1 MSVRPD
7 PAAFEASLD
16 ARCAQLERQLKRE
29 RQIRLEAESIAERGL
44 REAYLTNQR
53 FELLC
58 NVTNAAN
65 QSVDP
70 MDTLRLAIAEIC
82 AVNGWEFANVLLRKG
97 NGGDARLE
105 ACGLWQARNP
115 DEMFAFADMSSR
127 LIAWPCATAP
137 GRMLIHPSAVWTRDL
152 QASGDHGRSSLARQC
167 NLRASI
173 TVPVLL
179 GQELYAVMEF
189 FTQCAVEPDP
199 QQLEMLNQIGTQIGR
214 VFKRKANEKKLI
226 ENAMRDP
233 LTDLPNRALFENR
246 LEAVF
251 QHNSAAASLRIS
263 LIYIDLD
270 GFKLVNDALGH
281 LAGDRLLV
289 EMADRLRKVVEAY
302 ATTPYSGA
310 PDSVLI
316 ARIGGDEFIVL
327 VEGEHH
333 CDDAADIAKDIHDVL
348 RPSYFIDANEVRCA
362 ASIGI
367 AHDDGSYAEAADLMR
382 DADVAM
388 YDAKSR
394 GPGQTVTF
402 NLAMRKKAVRR
413 LKLQAELRT
422 ALQMGE
428 FRLLYQPIIDIESGQ
443 IVGFEAL
450 LRWQRGDTLV
460 YPNDFLPVA
469 EENGLMNVLGA
480 WVLREACT
488 VAARWQRAHPH
499 LRPFY
504 MSVNVAPCQFLQP
517 NFIDQV
523 RDIIDATNVD
533 PRVLVI
539 ELTENAAIT
548 NRDRTRSVLEALRA
562 MGIRLSLDDFGTGY
576 SSFTHLQT
584 LPFDNIKIDRSFVTD
599 GQSNVSSSIIDAM
612 LSIARAL
619 NIGVIAEGIETRAQ
633 LDRLAAVG
641 CTFGQGFLYDKA
653 VTAEVALEKLGA
665 TEGYATP
672 SKDRLLSQQGM
683 QAG

>member
-1 MSVRPD
+1 MSFRPD
-7 PAAFEASLD
+7 PVSFEVSLE

-58 NVTNAAN
+58 NVANAAN

-70 MDTLRLAIAEIC
+70 LETLRFAIAEIC
-82 AVNGWEFANVLLRKG
+82 TANGWAFANVLLRKG
-97 NGGDARLE
+97 RGGDARLE
-105 ACGLWQARNP
+105 ACGLWHAHNP
-115 DEMFAFADMSSR
+115 DQIYPFVDLSTR

-137 GRMLIHPSAVWTRDL
+137 GRLLIHPAAVWTRDI
-152 QASGDHGRSSLARQC
+152 QASGDQGRGGLARQC

-173 TVPVLL
+173 SVPVLL
-179 GQELYAVMEF
+179 GQDLFAVIEF
-189 FTQCAVEPDP
+189 FTQSAVEPDP
-199 QQLEMLNQIGTQIGR
+199 QQLEVLTQIGTQIGR
-214 VFKRKANEKKLI
+214 VFRRKANEQRLI
-226 ENAMRDP
+226 ENALRDP
-233 LTDLPNRALFENR
+233 LTNLPNRAQFENR
-246 LEAVF
+246 LETIF
-251 QHNSAAASLRIS
+251 QRNTAAASLRTS

-281 LAGDRLLV
+281 QAGDRLLI
-289 EMADRLRKVVEAY
+289 EMAGRLRKVADAY
-302 ATTPYSGA
+302 ATTPYPGA
-310 PDSVLI
+310 PESVLI
-316 ARIGGDEFIVL
+316 ARIGGDEFIML

-348 RPSYFIDANEVRCA
+348 RPSCFIDTHEVRCA

-367 AHDDGSYAEAADLMR
+367 AHDDGSYAVAADLMR

-402 NLAMRKKAVRR
+402 DLTMREKAVSR
-413 LKLQAELRT
+413 LKLEAELRT
-422 ALQMGE
+422 ALQLGE
-428 FRLLYQPIIDIESGQ
+428 FCLRYQPIIDIGSGR

-460 YPNDFLPVA
+460 FPSEFLQVA
-469 EENGLMNVLGA
+469 EDSGLMNVLGA
-480 WVLREACT
+480 WVLREAAT
-488 VAARWQRAHPH
+488 VAAGWRRASADLP
-499 LRPFY
+499 PFY
-504 MSVNVAPCQFLQP
+504 ISINVAPCQFLQP
-517 NFIDQV
+517 NFVEQV

-548 NRDRTRSVLEALRA
+548 NREQTRIVLEALRA

-576 SSFTHLQT
+576 SSFTYLQT

-599 GQSNVSSSIIDAM
+599 GQSNVSWDIIDAM

-619 NIGVIAEGIETRAQ
+619 NIGVIAEGIETHSQ
-633 LDRLAAVG
+633 LDRLAEVG
-641 CTFGQGFLYDKA
+641 CTFGQGFLYDRA
-653 VTAEVALEKLGA
+653 VTAEMALEKLGA
-665 TEGYATP
+665 TAGYATP
-672 SKDRLLSQQGM
+672 KREGSPR
-683 QAG
+683 A

>member
-1 MSVRPD
+1 MSIRPD
-7 PAAFEASLD
+7 PVVFDVSPE

-29 RQIRLEAESIAERGL
+29 RQTRLEAESIAERGL

-70 MDTLRLAIAEIC
+70 MDTVRYAIAEIC
-82 AVNGWEFANVLLRKG
+82 AVTGWAFANVLLRKG

-105 ACGLWQARNP
+105 ACGLWHARNP
-115 DEMFAFADMSSR
+115 DQMFAFADLSSR

-137 GRMLIHPSAVWTRDL
+137 GRLLIHPAAVWTRDIH
-152 QASGDHGRSSLARQC
+152 ASGDQGRNGLARQC

-173 TVPVLL
+173 CVPVLL
-179 GQELYAVMEF
+179 GQELFAVMEF
-189 FTQCAVEPDP
+189 FDHSAVQPDP
-199 QQLEMLNQIGTQIGR
+199 QQLEMLTQIGTQIGR

-226 ENAMRDP
+226 ENALRDP
-233 LTDLPNRALFENR
+233 LTDLPNRAQFENR
-246 LEAVF
+246 LETIF
-251 QHNSAAASLRIS
+251 QRNTAASSLRTS

-289 EMADRLRKVVEAY
+289 EMAGRLRKVAEAY
-302 ATTPYSGA
+302 ATTPYQGA

-316 ARIGGDEFIVL
+316 ARIGGDEFIIL

-348 RPSYFIDANEVRCA
+348 QPSYFIDTNEVRCA

-367 AHDDGSYAEAADLMR
+367 AHDDGSYAVAADLMR

-394 GPGQTVTF
+394 GPGQTVSF
-402 NLAMRKKAVRR
+402 NQTMRDKAVSR
-413 LKLQAELRT
+413 LKLEAELRT
-422 ALQMGE
+422 ALQLGE
-428 FRLLYQPIIDIESGQ
+428 FRLHYQPIIDIESGQ

-450 LRWQRGDTLV
+450 LRWQRGNTLV
-460 YPNDFLPVA
+460 FPNDFLHVA

-480 WVLREACT
+480 WVLREAST
-488 VAARWQRAHPH
+488 VAAGWRRAYPD
-499 LRPFY
+499 LPPFY

-517 NFIDQV
+517 NFVEQV
-523 RDIIDATNVD
+523 RDIIDATDVD

-548 NRDRTRSVLEALRA
+548 NRDRTRNVLEALRA

-599 GQSNVSSSIIDAM
+599 GQSNVSWSIIDAM
-612 LSIARAL
+612 LGIARAL
-619 NIGVIAEGIETRAQ
+619 NIGVIAEGIETRGQ
-633 LDRLAAVG
+633 LDRLAEVG
-641 CTFGQGFLYDKA
+641 CTFGQGYLFDKA
-653 VTAEVALEKLGA
+653 VTAEVALERLGA
-665 TEGYATP
+665 TTGYATP
-672 SKDRLLSQQGM
+672 SGVLATRV
-683 QAG
+683 

>member
-1 MSVRPD
+1 MTARPD
-7 PAAFEASLD
+7 PTSFDVSLE

-29 RQIRLEAESIAERGL
+29 RQTRLEAESIAERGL

-58 NVTNAAN
+58 SVTNAAN
-65 QSVDP
+65 HSVDP
-70 MDTLRLAIAEIC
+70 LDTLRFAIAEIC
-82 AVNGWEFANVLLRKG
+82 ALNGWVFANVLLRKG

-105 ACGLWQARNP
+105 ACGLWHARNP
-115 DEMFAFADMSSR
+115 DQMFAFADLSSR

-137 GRMLIHPSAVWTRDL
+137 GRMLIHPSAVWTRDI
-152 QASGDHGRSSLARQC
+152 QASGDEGRNGLARQS

-214 VFKRKANEKKLI
+214 VFKRQANEKKLI

-233 LTDLPNRALFENR
+233 LTDLPNRAQFENR
-246 LEAVF
+246 LEAIF
-251 QHNSAAASLRIS
+251 QGNTGATSRRTS

-289 EMADRLRKVVEAY
+289 EMASRLRKVAEGY
-302 ATTPYSGA
+302 ATTPYPGA

-316 ARIGGDEFIVL
+316 ARIGGDEFIIL

-333 CDDAADIAKDIHDVL
+333 SDDAADIAKDIHEVL
-348 RPSYFIDANEVRCA
+348 RPSYFIETNEVRCA

-367 AHDDGSYAEAADLMR
+367 AHDDGSYAVSADLMR

-402 NLAMRKKAVRR
+402 DLTMRERAVSR
-413 LKLQAELRT
+413 LKLEAELRT
-422 ALQMGE
+422 ALQMDE
-428 FRLLYQPIIDIESGQ
+428 FCLRYQPIIDIESGQ

-450 LRWQRGDTLV
+450 LRWQRGDSLV
-460 YPNDFLPVA
+460 FPSEFLQVA

-480 WVLREACT
+480 WVLREAST
-488 VAARWQRAHPH
+488 VAAGWRRAHSH
-499 LRPFY
+499 LPPFY

-517 NFIDQV
+517 NFVDQV

-548 NRDRTRSVLEALRA
+548 NRERTRSVLEALRA

-584 LPFDNIKIDRSFVTD
+584 LPFDNIKIDRSFVAD

-619 NIGVIAEGIETRAQ
+619 DIGVIAEGIETRAQ

-641 CTFGQGFLYDKA
+641 CTFGQGYLYDKA

-665 TEGYATP
+665 SAGYETP
-672 SKDRLLSQQGM
+672 SQGQLLNP
-683 QAG
+683 